1 MKRFI
6 ALALACEALTAS
18 AYGEP
23 KTKTQLVAIDGK
35 IVESIRL
42 RDGAF
47 YSTWVID
54 TQNVLYRDA
63 FRDYYLVTLKEACE
77 PLIIRRRAFAFHPGS
92 PWQLKATSSYEL
104 RPFAGAPCE
113 VAKIAR
119 IDDARAAPLRDASLW
134 RAW

>member
-1 MKRFI
+1 MKRFT
-6 ALALACEALTAS
+6 ALALVCATLITP

-23 KTKTQLVAIDGK
+23 KTKTELVAIDGK
-35 IVESIRL
+35 SVESIRL
-42 RDGAF
+42 RDGSI

-54 TQNVLYRDA
+54 TLNVLYRDE
-63 FRDYYLVTLKEACE
+63 FRDYYLVTLKQVCE
-77 PLIIRRRAFAFHPGS
+77 PLAIRRRPFAFHPGS

-104 RPFAGAPCE
+104 RPVAGAPCE

-119 IDDARAAPLRDASLW
+119 IDDARAAPLREASLW